1 MPKVEFTG
9 HLRRYMKLTALE
21 VDGATVRTALDAV
34 FALEPRLR
42 GYVVDEQGVL
52 RKHVNVFVNG
62 QPVVDR
68 AHLSDAVA
76 ARDEIYILQALSGGN
91 ARSHRSLFERFVRA

>member
-9 HLRRYMKLTALE
+9 HLRRYMTLAAVE

-42 GYVVDEQGVL
+42 SYVVDEQGAL
-52 RKHVNVFVNG
+52 RTHVNIFVNG
-62 QPVVDR
+62 QPVADR
-68 AHLSDAVA
+68 ARLSDAVGA
-76 ARDEIYILQALSGGN
+76 ADEIYILQALSGGRMPV
-91 ARSHRSLFERFVRA
+91 RSAGSALA

>member
-9 HLRRYMKLTALE
+9 HLRRYMKLASVE
-21 VDGATVRTALDAV
+21 VDGGTVHAALEAV
-34 FALEPRLR
+34 FAQEPRLR

-62 QPVVDR
+62 QPVADR
-68 AHLSDAVA
+68 ARLSDAVA
-76 ARDEIYILQALSGGN
+76 PDDEIYILQALSGGC
-91 ARSHRSLFERFVRA
+91 A

>member
-9 HLRRYMKLTALE
+9 HLRRYMNLAA
-21 VDGATVRTALDAV
+21 VDVEGATVRAALEAV
-34 FALEPRLR
+34 FGLEPRLR

-62 QPVVDR
+62 QPVADR
-68 AHLSDAVA
+68 VHLSDAVA
-76 ARDEIYILQALSGGN
+76 ARAEIYILQALSGG
-91 ARSHRSLFERFVRA
+91 RA

>member
-9 HLRRYMKLTALE
+9 HLRRYMKLSAVE
-21 VDGATVRTALDAV
+21 VDGVTVHAALEAV
-34 FALEPRLR
+34 FAQEPRLC

-62 QPVVDR
+62 QPVADR
-68 AHLSDAVA
+68 ARLSDAIGA
-76 ARDEIYILQALSGGN
+76 DDEIYILQALSGG
-91 ARSHRSLFERFVRA
+91 RA

>member
-1 MPKVEFTG
+1 
-9 HLRRYMKLTALE
+9 MKLAAVE
-21 VDGATVRTALDAV
+21 VDGATVRAALDAV

-62 QPVVDR
+62 QPVADR
-68 AHLSDAVA
+68 THLSDAVA

-91 ARSHRSLFERFVRA
+91 A